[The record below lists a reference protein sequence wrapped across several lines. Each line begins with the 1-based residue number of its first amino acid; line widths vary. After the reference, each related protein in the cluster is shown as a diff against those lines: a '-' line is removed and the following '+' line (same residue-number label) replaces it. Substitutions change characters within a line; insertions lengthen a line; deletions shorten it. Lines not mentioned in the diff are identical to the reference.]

1 METLE
6 ASSPSPL
13 YDNSDVTQKNPK
25 LEITNAGTY
34 LISWEDERQ
43 GNYSDLFLQEY
54 TSTGQSILDNEG
66 VQLCSAP
73 FNQNNRG
80 VEQLLGYDEKIA
92 FWEDDRSSGKE
103 FVTNIFAQKV
113 SLTEITCP
121 SLGDIN
127 DDGLW
132 NVLDIVTLANCVLNA
147 SCPSLTNSCAG
158 DMNNDG
164 SWNVL
169 DIVSLANCVLSG
181 TCNS

>member
-1 METLE
+1 MK
-6 ASSPSPL
+6 
-13 YDNSDVTQKNPK
+13 DK
-25 LEITNAGTY
+25 
-34 LISWEDERQ
+34 
-43 GNYSDLFLQEY
+43 
-54 TSTGQSILDNEG
+54 EG

-73 FNQNNRG
+73 FNQYNRG

-113 SLTEITCP
+113 SLTEIVCP

-147 SCPSLTNSCAG
+147 NCPSLTNSCAG
-158 DMNNDG
+158 DMNK
-164 SWNVL
+164 
-169 DIVSLANCVLSG
+169 
-181 TCNS
+181 